1 MQKHVLQFPERLRFN
16 EVDSV
21 LRFVALAL
29 SRIEFELHRFFVS
42 ASTSKR
48 RLLLQ
53 RRIPRREMTQM
64 VLKFSG
70 VSAAGYS
77 RVLTPRPGNGLYY
90 VQ

>member
-1 MQKHVLQFPERLRFN
+1 MQKHVIRFPERLRFN

-29 SRIEFELHRFFVS
+29 LRIEFELHRFFVS

-53 RRIPRREMTQM
+53 RMTNLDTEKSGCRRKPDIVAGAELLDEM
-64 VLKFSG
+64 G
-70 VSAAGYS
+70 S
-77 RVLTPRPGNGLYY
+77 RVI
-90 VQ
+90 